1 MPVIAAATAARAT
14 RRRAESNGVGFWHST
29 YLGAN
34 RYRPD
39 PGGPP
44 PQGTLYPMAFLV
56 EQDPEQT
63 VGAHFHQADQFQVM
77 VAGEGTLGRHE
88 VAPVTVHFT
97 GAYSPYG
104 PIRAGSGGVTYFTLR
119 NGWDPGA
126 RYMPGAR
133 AELPRPRTY
142 REAVAPP
149 LTLPNGAIRA
159 GTPDAI
165 PVLNAEPDGLAAW
178 RYRLGA
184 GAALSGP
191 DPAAG
196 AGQYWLVLGGRLDHD
211 GTALPPLSLLFVT
224 PEETGL
230 AATAGPEGVDV
241 LALQFPRY
249 TDRR

>member
-1 MPVIAAATAARAT
+1 MPVIAAAAAAHAT
-14 RRRAESNGVGFWHST
+14 RRRALSNGVGFWHTT
-29 YLGAN
+29 YIGAN

-39 PGGPP
+39 AAGPP
-44 PQGTLYPMAFLV
+44 PPGTLYPMAFLV
-56 EQDPEQT
+56 EQDADQT

-77 VAGEGTLGRHE
+77 VAGEGTLGRHA

-104 PIRAGSGGVTYFTLR
+104 PIRAGAEGVSYFTLR

-142 REAVAPP
+142 REAVSPALAPA
-149 LTLPNGAIRA
+149 NGAIHA
-159 GTPDAI
+159 EAAPAV
-165 PVLNAEPDGLAAW
+165 PVLGGESDGLAAW

-184 GAALSGP
+184 GAALTGP

-211 GTALPPLSLLFVT
+211 GTELAPRSLLFVT
-224 PEETGL
+224 PGEAAL
-230 AATAGPEGVDV
+230 AATAGPDGLDV
-241 LALQFPRY
+241 LALQFPRHA
-249 TDRR
+249 DRR